1 MSKAVFKSLI
11 LFFHHVPQSMF
22 HGLVVFLVFQLLLV
36 AGASAL
42 SLTIPTVV
50 TFGQPFTAFYTR
62 TETDPRKFNLNVLE
76 NGVPFIGPFHTGFSD
91 LSGNFTVPGLIPVG
105 IYLAQASDDDDGHI
119 LATSNEIQIEPPGGS
134 NPGTTIS
141 SRGAT
146 TTANRNQGTPAS
158 VAETTNNPTSSP
170 RSQTQSTTSSSS
182 AVSIPATSL
191 SASSTDSHIIS
202 RSSQTS
208 TTTTSSLAEPTL
220 GSPSSSARVNQL
232 PIIIGAC
239 ATVLVLV
246 MCVLLALWLLRGRRQ
261 REEQFEPAPTLFVLN
276 PESYTIQTHQRSSG
290 LDQGLRKSRAPRSS
304 TYNSPIESGTASA
317 KFSDRRSRASRAV
330 SSSDSSD
337 QTLTSPSSGPGD
349 LTDRDL
355 LVPEASSQSG
365 SVISSAT
372 LPVAFVVAEYQ
383 RLRLENQILRRGDMP
398 ESGLIYGDSL
408 PPSYPGSS
416 RASMYGM
423 PMPLD
428 TI

>member
-1 MSKAVFKSLI
+1 MPPLPANSTWDLRGSCQRLYSNLLSFS
-11 LFFHHVPQSMF
+11 FTT
-22 HGLVVFLVFQLLLV
+22 FLVFQLLLV
-36 AGASAL
+36 TGASAL

-50 TFGQPFTAFYTR
+50 TFGQPFTAFWTR

-146 TTANRNQGTPAS
+146 TTANLNQGTPAS
-158 VAETTNNPTSSP
+158 AAETTKNPSSSP
-170 RSQTQSTTSSSS
+170 RSQTPSTTLSSS
-182 AVSIPATSL
+182 AVSTPATSL
-191 SASSTDSHIIS
+191 SSTDSHVIS
-202 RSSQTS
+202 RSSQTF
-208 TTTTSSLAEPTL
+208 TTTTSSLVGPAL
-220 GSPSSSARVNQL
+220 GSPSTHTSSPRVSRL

-239 ATVLVLV
+239 AAVLVLV
-246 MCVLLALWLLRGRRQ
+246 MCVLLALWLLPGRRQ
-261 REEQFEPAPTLFVLN
+261 REEQFEPAPTPFVLN
-276 PESYTIQTHQRSSG
+276 PESYTIQTHQRR
-290 LDQGLRKSRAPRSS
+290 LRKTRAPRSS
-304 TYNSPIESGTASA
+304 TCNSPIESGTASA

-337 QTLTSPSSGPGD
+337 QTLSSPSSGPGD

-355 LVPEASSQSG
+355 LVPEASSRSG

-398 ESGLIYGDSL
+398 GSGLIYGDSL